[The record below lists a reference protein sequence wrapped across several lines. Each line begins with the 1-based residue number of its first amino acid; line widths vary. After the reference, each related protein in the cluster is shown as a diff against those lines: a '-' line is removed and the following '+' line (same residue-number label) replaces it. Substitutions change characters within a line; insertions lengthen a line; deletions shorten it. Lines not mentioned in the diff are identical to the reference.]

1 MIADLI
7 QQAASAPALAG
18 VGVKSIRIAT
28 TYRLDAILT
37 ITWSWP
43 EFGEVS
49 QPSGLPGVAMS
60 VAARPADLTL
70 ALVLPGPTVHEA
82 EHAVLDVAWQLGAW
96 DVRRMERA
104 PLADPKQWREARH
117 GLASDFGVNLVTIAG
132 VPVQKGDRA
141 PYADLRAAA
150 VDGWVTW
157 SFVPLAFATRTMR
170 ARWGGKDKTLEADC
184 TRSGALPPTHFA
196 DWHHPEPG
204 YAHEHIYQLGRA
216 NHGNRSKAARER
228 RA

>member
-18 VGVKSIRIAT
+18 VGIKSIRIAA
-28 TYRLDAILT
+28 TYSLEAMLT

-43 EFGEVS
+43 EVGEVS

-82 EHAVLDVAWQLGAW
+82 EQSVLDVAWQLGAW
-96 DVRRMERA
+96 DVRRIEHA
-104 PLADPKQWREARH
+104 PLADPAQWREARH
-117 GLASDFGVNLVTIAG
+117 GLAGDFGINPVTIG
-132 VPVQKGDRA
+132 GTPVQKGDRA
-141 PYADLRAAA
+141 PVAAA
-150 VDGWVTW
+150 EAGSNGWVTW

-184 TRSGALPPTHFA
+184 TRGGTLPPTRLA
-196 DWHHPEPG
+196 DWHQPEPG

-216 NHGNRSKAARER
+216 NHGNRSKAGRER